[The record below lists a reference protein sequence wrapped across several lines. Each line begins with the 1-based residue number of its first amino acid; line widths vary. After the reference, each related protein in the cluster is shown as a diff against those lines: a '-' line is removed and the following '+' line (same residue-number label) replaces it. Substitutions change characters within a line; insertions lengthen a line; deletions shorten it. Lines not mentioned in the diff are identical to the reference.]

1 MGDLV
6 RELKQTIKERNL
18 SLNAM
23 SRALGIS
30 NAALSEWLSGIYP
43 GNITKINSAVKGF
56 LERLQERERIPKKT
70 IPFQMISV
78 AERIFEVARMCHI
91 DGEIGVVYGDS
102 GIGKTASVTEYAARN
117 SDVIFIEADL
127 GYTAKVLFQE
137 LSRWLGTDPS
147 GSIHDMFE
155 SVVAKLKYSGRLI
168 IIDEAEHLPYRA
180 LELLRRLYDKA
191 GVGVLLVGM
200 ERLIL
205 NLRGKKGE
213 YTQLYS
219 RVGFSVRLESLKAQ
233 DTEEIISAVIP
244 STNGIW
250 KTFHQESHGN
260 MRILSKLIFRSARIA
275 QINNLPLTTEIVREA
290 AKMLIV

>member
-1 MGDLV
+1 MGELTLAL
-6 RELKQTIKERNL
+6 REAMEERKL
-18 SLNAM
+18 SQSAV

-30 NAALSEWLSGIYP
+30 TAVLSQWLSGTYP
-43 GNITKINSAVKGF
+43 GNVTKINKAVKGF
-56 LERLQERERIPKKT
+56 LERLQERLRVPKKT
-70 IPFQMISV
+70 IPFQMTTV
-78 AERIFEVARMCHI
+78 ATKVFEIARMVHL
-91 DGEIGVVYGDS
+91 DSEIGVVYGDS
-102 GIGKTASVTEYAARN
+102 GIGKTASITEYVARN
-117 SDVIFIEADL
+117 SDVVFIEADL

-137 LSRWLGTDPS
+137 LSKRLGIDPS

-155 SVVAKLKYSGRLI
+155 GVVAKLKHSERLI

-200 ERLIL
+200 EKLIL

-219 RVGFSVRLESLKAQ
+219 RVGFSARLESLKAQ
-233 DTEEIISAVIP
+233 DTEEIVSSVVPSA
-244 STNGIW
+244 NGTW
-250 KTFHQESHGN
+250 KAFHQESHGN
-260 MRILSKLIFRSARIA
+260 TRILSKLIFRSMRMA
-275 QINNLPLTTEIVREA
+275 QISNLPLTTEIVREA